1 MRERGREQ
9 KRLNKCTEQ
18 QKNLYEAVQCSISHV
33 LFKNV
38 QKILFFNSFSHLP
51 ACIGQSEHIF
61 AAVEFELVSA
71 VDYRNDMEERKT
83 NRQQTSNIKLK
94 VSFICSMG

>member
-1 MRERGREQ
+1 MSSH
-9 KRLNKCTEQ
+9 C
-18 QKNLYEAVQCSISHV
+18 EAVQCTISHV

-38 QKILFFNSFSHLP
+38 QRRLFFNSFSHLP

-61 AAVEFELVSA
+61 ATVEFELVSV

-83 NRQQTSNIKLK
+83 NRQQTSILNLTFH
-94 VSFICSMG
+94 SFVAWAEGKNTDHVT